1 MTTEILTIYQE
12 AGLTAEEVAA
22 MPEYLEGEEEFYDTP
37 AFNKLFEY
45 LCFETGVM
53 PYGVAKAR
61 TETPD
66 VWILDYLNDEPAV
79 PAVWHHVLGNS

>member
-1 MTTEILTIYQE
+1 MSQEILSVYKA
-12 AGLTAEEVAA
+12 AGLDSQDIEM
-22 MPEYLEGEEEFYDTP
+22 MPRYLAGVEEFYDTP

-45 LCFETGVM
+45 LCFETGEM

-66 VWILDYLNDEPAV
+66 VWILDYIGGMA
-79 PAVWHHVLGNS
+79 